1 MTRRGSRPFKANGRH
16 AGLSSKIFNKC
27 SRGSKTFSCSLLIN
41 KVLISFSCAMN
52 QSLVVQD
59 LTKQFDAFT
68 AVDHV
73 SLTMARGEIF
83 GLLGPNGAGKTTT
96 IRILLGLLVPTSGH
110 ASVLGYDV
118 VKQAEEI
125 RAHS

>member
-1 MTRRGSRPFKANGRH
+1 
-16 AGLSSKIFNKC
+16 
-27 SRGSKTFSCSLLIN
+27 
-41 KVLISFSCAMN
+41 
-52 QSLVVQD
+52 
-59 LTKQFDAFT
+59 QFDAFT

-125 RAHS
+125 RAHSGYVSQKFALYPDLTVGENFDFYAGVYDVPRKTMQARRTALLKQ